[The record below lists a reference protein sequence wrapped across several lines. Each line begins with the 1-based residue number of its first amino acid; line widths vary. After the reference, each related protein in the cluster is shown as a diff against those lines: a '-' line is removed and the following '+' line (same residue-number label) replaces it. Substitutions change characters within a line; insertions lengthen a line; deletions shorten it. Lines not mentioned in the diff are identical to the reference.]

1 MELFRLHV
9 FPEGSLS
16 ESVITTVWVGIWV
29 VAFFNLR
36 LGWTFSGLV
45 VPGYMI
51 PLFIARPWSAWSII
65 VEGIVT
71 YCLVW
76 FLSEKLSGWTLFGW
90 RVWSSVFGR
99 DRYFA
104 LLLMSLG
111 VRTVFDGWLLP
122 WAGAFVNDRLHLQF
136 DYQNNLYSFGLI
148 IIPLVANQ
156 FWKPGLAGGLWPMAV
171 ILSISYVLIRYVLMT
186 FTNFNVG
193 NLAYMYEAIA
203 SDLSSSP
210 KAYVISITAAY
221 LASRMNLLYSWEYH
235 GIHIPALLALQWF
248 DPVKILS
255 TVVEAGVIFFLA
267 GLVLKAPWFRK
278 RSFEG
283 AEKMLLFFTVAF
295 IYKIA
300 LGYVLLWY
308 FPGLKATDCFGVGY
322 MVSTLMAIK
331 SHEKAIGLRLLRCTL
346 QVSVTGVLV
355 GTLIG
360 FALLFVPKGWYGAT
374 APATADET
382 PAPEGRLM
390 EVVRRERLG
399 FYQGRL
405 PGRPAP
411 AADEAEFF
419 ASGLRDLL
427 AYALDRDAGRLQH
440 ARECLRRL
448 DYRVDPVQ
456 AHYLCLHEA
465 GPPRGRGVYVL
476 DLEHPQGLAVEV
488 PAALDEWAVAEAG
501 TLLFE
506 QLGGRALAVAG
517 TGTPSGGAAPA
528 SLAARQRGL
537 FDTFHRVVG
546 RRNVLQVRGDTAA
559 RRRALAAAEGAPGSS
574 LWVKAALPPGL
585 NLAALRDLAGGYHIN
600 WGPAPLPNPQRDES
614 GSEFAELFLTRAD
627 RRAVLGRA
635 VAGAGQAAPEAQ
647 LLRAEGS
654 LRQAL
659 LGRKYAVAAAGTD
672 LYRPAGEDALLFFD
686 GEVLTPLLETLARHV
701 ESGRVTPA
709 GVEELRA
716 VAASA
721 GLFGYQLTLYHDRPT
736 GADYL
741 VLAED
746 SAARRRCWGTYVF
759 RVGAARPFAVQVPR
773 PLFEMNSFEYG
784 VALSERLQA
793 SALLIAGTDTKT
805 NRDGSADLLDPVNK
819 VSLFNLAAQVLLR
832 EAGDRPL
839 LLLQARAFGV
849 SPDGPSPNADI
860 LLSFSSGSTT
870 PASLT
875 PLGRELLAG
884 LERDRLR
891 VKFVDGSPEV
901 AGYDGGGLTQA
912 FYLDQTANKE
922 FGVVWISFLA
932 RPSFR
937 QQADN
942 HVQEAQF
949 RGLGI
954 PTVEADLYEH
964 LAAAVGRVS
973 DPSGKKDGSETRP
986 STEVPAGLRQLVERY
1001 VLTQDVIALHSVLR
1015 HGGACRFER
1024 VVDADSQQAFL
1035 VIRGPGDLPLLV
1047 ANLVPVGA
1055 EAAAVVR
1062 AEALTRERVRE
1073 FIDTRATWLEVGGS
1087 P

>member
-45 VPGYMI
+45 VPGYLI
-51 PLFIARPWSAWSII
+51 PLFIARPWCASMII

-71 YCLVW
+71 YVIVW
-76 FLSEKLSGWTLFGW
+76 FLSEKLSGWTVLGW
-90 RVWSSVFGR
+90 RVWSGVFGR

-111 VRTVFDGWLLP
+111 VRAAFDGWLLP
-122 WAGAFVNDRLHLQF
+122 WVGAFVTGRLHVQF
-136 DYQNNLYSFGLI
+136 DYPNNLYTFGLI

-156 FWKPGLAGGLWPMAV
+156 FWKPGLLSGLWTMGV
-171 ILSISYVLIRYVLMT
+171 ILSISYVLIRYGLMT

-193 NLAYMYEAIA
+193 NLAYMYETIA
-203 SDLSSSP
+203 SDLSSCP

-235 GIHIPALLALQWF
+235 GIHIPALWALQWF

-283 AEKMLLFFTVAF
+283 AQKMLLFFTVAF
-295 IYKIA
+295 LYKIA

-308 FPGLKATDCFGVGY
+308 FPGMKATDCFGIGY

-331 SHEKAIGLRLLRCTL
+331 SHDKAIALRLLRCTL
-346 QVSVTGVLV
+346 QVSMTGVLV
-355 GTLIG
+355 GTVIG
-360 FALLFVPKGWYGAT
+360 FALLFVPKGWYGAA
-374 APATADET
+374 APVPADEA
-382 PAPEGRLM
+382 PPPEGTLM

-405 PGRPAP
+405 PGQAAP
-411 AADEAEFF
+411 TADEAEFF

-427 AYALDRDAGRLQH
+427 AYALDHDAGRLQH
-440 ARECLRRL
+440 ARECLRHVN
-448 DYRVDPVQ
+448 YRVDPVEGC
-456 AHYLCLHEA
+456 YLCLHEVS
-465 GPPRGRGVYVL
+465 PPHGRGVYVL
-476 DLEHPQGLAVEV
+476 GLEHPQGLAVEV

-506 QLGGRALAVAG
+506 QLGGRALAVAA
-517 TGTPSGGAAPA
+517 TGGHSGGAAPA
-528 SLAARQRGL
+528 GLEAGQQSL
-537 FDTFHRVVG
+537 FDTFHRIVA

-559 RRRALAAAEGAPGSS
+559 SRRALAAAAPPGPDDPPAGS

-585 NLAALRDLAGGYHIN
+585 NLAALRDLTGGYRVN
-600 WGPAPLPNPQRDES
+600 WGPAPLPNPQRDETW
-614 GSEFAELFLTRAD
+614 SEFAELFLTRAD
-627 RRAVLGRA
+627 RRALLARA
-635 VAGAGQAAPEAQ
+635 VAGPGQHGPEAQ
-647 LLRAEGS
+647 LLRAEGN
-654 LRQAL
+654 LRQVL
-659 LGRKYAVAAAGTD
+659 LGRKYEVAATGTD
-672 LYRPAGEDALLFFD
+672 LYRPATEDALLFFD
-686 GEVLTPLLETLARHV
+686 GEVLTPLLETLATRV
-701 ESGRVTPA
+701 ESGQVTPA
-709 GVEELRA
+709 GVDELRA

-721 GLFGYQLTLYHDRPT
+721 GLLGYQLTWYRDRPT
-736 GADYL
+736 GAEYL

-784 VALSERLQA
+784 VALFERLQA
-793 SALLIAGTDTKT
+793 SALLVCGTDTKT

-832 EAGDRPL
+832 ESGERPL

-849 SPDGPSPNADI
+849 RPDGPSPNADV
-860 LLSFSSGSTT
+860 LLSFSSGSTA
-870 PASLT
+870 PASLS
-875 PLGRELLAG
+875 PLGRELLTA

-912 FYLDQTANKE
+912 FYLDQTSNKE

-937 QQADN
+937 QQTAN
-942 HVQEAQF
+942 KVQEAQF
-949 RGLGI
+949 RALDI
-954 PTVEADLYEH
+954 PTVEEDLYEH
-964 LAAAVGRVS
+964 LAA
-973 DPSGKKDGSETRP
+973 
-986 STEVPAGLRQLVERY
+986 VPGTNVPGAPTDLPPELRQLVERY
-1001 VLTQDVIALHSVLR
+1001 AVTQNVVALHTLLR
-1015 HGGACRFER
+1015 RGGAFRFER
-1024 VVDADSQQAFL
+1024 VVDAGSQQAFL
-1035 VIRGPGDLPLLV
+1035 VIHGPAGRLPLV

-1055 EAAAVVR
+1055 DAAASVR
-1062 AEALTRERVRE
+1062 AEALTREAVRE
-1073 FIDTRATWLEVGGS
+1073 FLDSRATWLELGRA